1 MLTVGLTGG
10 IGSGKSTVSAL
21 LASHG
26 AVIIDYDQLARDVV
40 EPGSPALAA
49 IAERFGPGVIAA
61 DGALD
66 RPALGAVV
74 FADADAR
81 KDLEGITHPA
91 IRDLAVQRQVAAGDD
106 AIVIHDNPLLVEMGA
121 AAYCEVVIVVDVP
134 VEVQVERLVSTRGMS
149 EDEALARITTQAP
162 REARTGAA
170 DLVIDNTGP
179 IDELDSIVGGI
190 WDELVLRAAA
200 ADGAGRD
207 STTS

>member
-21 LASHG
+21 LAARG

-40 EPGSPALAA
+40 EPGAPALDA
-49 IAERFGPGVIAA
+49 IVQRFGPDVIAS
-61 DGALD
+61 DGTLD

-74 FADADAR
+74 FADHSAR

-91 IRDLAVQRQVAAGDD
+91 IRDLAVQRQLAAGDD

-121 AAYCEVVIVVDVP
+121 AAHCEVVIVVDIP
-134 VEVQVERLVSTRGMS
+134 VEVQVERLVTIRGMTK
-149 EDEALARITTQAP
+149 DEALARINAQAS
-162 REARTGAA
+162 RETRTGAA

-200 ADGAGRD
+200 SEDAGRD
-207 STTS
+207 GTTN